1 MRVQSSRKVDDSIG
15 TSPKKKQRSERDPC
29 TEEGQVEDEPV
40 VSNETGFGTGLGV
53 GAEEGQAG
61 IEPVVS
67 NGAGVGTEE
76 GQTELRVGTETEQ
89 MVGNDRENANNIRHG
104 GPRRTGSRRSPS
116 GRSQEQGAHQKKQS
130 RRTQRRRWRQLQSC
144 LWTRL

>member
-67 NGAGVGTEE
+67 NGAGVFVFVLYLFSYILSIFYEHFFSKVRYYDIDDIG
-76 GQTELRVGTETEQ
+76 
-89 MVGNDRENANNIRHG
+89 
-104 GPRRTGSRRSPS
+104 
-116 GRSQEQGAHQKKQS
+116 
-130 RRTQRRRWRQLQSC
+130 
-144 LWTRL
+144 